1 MRQFLSLALVFLG
14 LVFAIPHV
22 RAADDAFT
30 VSGIK
35 VDATAASAVEAQ
47 TKAIESGRDRAWQT
61 LYRRLSR
68 QEDWSRQPALDP
80 VALQRLIRSY
90 QVNDARSSTT
100 RFVASMTYEFNANA
114 VRRLLQQADIA
125 YSDATA
131 KPVLIIPLGPEWSA
145 QTPWTKAWADPRFAR
160 GAAPFALP
168 PNDAIDAPALA
179 GIRFDRAA
187 WQDVE
192 PMASRIHATEAYL
205 VLVIPQR
212 AQMIVKIRR
221 LGPGSSPSIP
231 DVVVA
236 VAPKTAPSKSFAQ
249 VADATAGAIEE
260 FWKSR
265 SAVDFGKHGQVVATL
280 HVDSLNAWG
289 DVLQRLGSV
298 PTVTDVNVVAMDIG
312 EARVE
317 IAYAGSSDQLNQ
329 QLSRQ
334 GLTLANEGGQWW
346 LEKSDTEAGSR

>member
-1 MRQFLSLALVFLG
+1 MRQFLSFCFVLLG
-14 LVFAIPHV
+14 LVFAVPHA

-35 VDATAASAVEAQ
+35 VDASAPSAIDAQ

-61 LYRRLSR
+61 LYRRLTR
-68 QEDWSRQPALDP
+68 QEDWSHQPALDP

-90 QVNDARSSTT
+90 QVHDARSSTT
-100 RFVASMTYEFNANA
+100 RFVANMTYEFNANA

-125 YSDATA
+125 YSDTTA
-131 KPVLIIPLGPEWSA
+131 KPVLIIPLGPWWSA
-145 QTPWTKAWADPRFAR
+145 QTPWAKAWTDPRFAR
-160 GAAPFALP
+160 GGVPFALP
-168 PNDAIDAPALA
+168 PNDAIDAPVLA
-179 GIRFDRAA
+179 EIRFDRTA

-192 PMASRIHATEAYL
+192 PMATRVRASEAWL
-205 VLVIPQR
+205 ALVIPQR
-212 AQMIVKIRR
+212 SQMIVKLRR

-231 DVVVA
+231 DIVVPVQ
-236 VAPKTAPSKSFAQ
+236 PKTPPAQSFAR
-249 VADATAGAIEE
+249 VADATASAIEE

-265 SAVDFGKHGQVVATL
+265 SAVDFGKRGQIVATL
-280 HVDSLNAWG
+280 HVDSLNTWG
-289 DVLQRLGSV
+289 DLLQKLGSV
-298 PTVTDVNVVAMDIG
+298 PTITDVNVVAMDIG

-317 IAYAGSSDQLNQ
+317 IAYAGSADQLNQ

-346 LEKSDTEAGSR
+346 LARADTEAGSR

>member
-1 MRQFLSLALVFLG
+1 MRQLLSACLVLLG
-14 LVFAIPHV
+14 LTFAIPQAG
-22 RAADDAFT
+22 AADDPYT

-35 VDATAASAVEAQ
+35 VDASAASTVVAQ

-61 LYRRLSR
+61 LYRRLTR

-80 VALQRLIRSY
+80 TTLQRLIRSY
-90 QVNDARSSTT
+90 QVLDARSSTT
-100 RFVASMTYEFNANA
+100 RFVASMTYVFNANA
-114 VRRLLQQADIA
+114 VRRVLQQADIA

-131 KPVLIIPLGPEWSA
+131 KPVLVIPLGPGWSA
-145 QTPWTKAWADPRFAR
+145 QTPWTRVWADPRFAR
-160 GAAPFALP
+160 GAIPFVLP
-168 PNDAIDAPALA
+168 PNDAIDSSALA
-179 GIRFDRAA
+179 AIRFDRTA

-192 PMASRIHATEAYL
+192 PMASRVHASEAYL

-221 LGPGSSPSIP
+221 LATGSSPSIP

-236 VAPKTAPSKSFAQ
+236 VPPGTPPAKSFAK
-249 VADATAGAIEE
+249 VADATANAIEE

-265 SAVDFGKHGQVVATL
+265 SAIDFGKHAKVVAAL
-280 HVDSLNAWG
+280 RVDSLSQWG
-289 DVLQRLGSV
+289 DLLQKLGSV
-298 PTVTDVNVVAMDIG
+298 PTITDVNVLAMDIG

-334 GLTLANEGGQWW
+334 GLSLANEGGQWW
-346 LEKSDTEAGSR
+346 LERAGSDTGSR